1 MKKIIIIGLL
11 LLSISAESQIKRDT
25 IVIKPLNE
33 KKSKEIPTKKDT
45 IILYNQFRDYVEWI
59 EKQEKKKQ
67 K

>member
-25 IVIKPLNE
+25 IVIKPSNE

>member
-11 LLSISAESQIKRDT
+11 LLSISAKSQIKRDT
-25 IVIKPLNE
+25 LVTKPLNE

>member
-25 IVIKPLNE
+25 IVTKPLNE